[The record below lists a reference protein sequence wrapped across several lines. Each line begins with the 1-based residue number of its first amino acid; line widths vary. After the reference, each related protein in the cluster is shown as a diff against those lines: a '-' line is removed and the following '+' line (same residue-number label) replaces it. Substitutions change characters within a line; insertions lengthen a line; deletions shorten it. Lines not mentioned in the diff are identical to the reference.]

1 MKSLARCARGP
12 SAARRRR
19 PSRRSVA
26 VVGSTTCASRGTA
39 RREETRYRRLERVV
53 FSAVSSS
60 TRLNARRST
69 DPTINVSMA
78 HSPFHLRL
86 LHDAPQVSCPA
97 CAAPL
102 RKLAA
107 DAVVA
112 GASNAHRRVKRGRLL
127 WKISVPKSARDA
139 TAKACARLFDVPRAR
154 LRLIAG
160 GKALA
165 TEKEVARVA
174 EAGETV
180 LVVGS
185 RRENIVA
192 TASPLDSARAA
203 ARRLAKRIRDS
214 VFGNFLAR
222 RRARLS
228 RARRGAPVV
237 VRERVPRVNAP
248 RLAKPVPGG
257 VRRALARGGAARDA
271 RNPPPPPP
279 PRRARARR
287 RPAAPARV
295 T

>member
-1 MKSLARCARGP
+1 
-12 SAARRRR
+12 
-19 PSRRSVA
+19 
-26 VVGSTTCASRGTA
+26 
-39 RREETRYRRLERVV
+39 
-53 FSAVSSS
+53 
-60 TRLNARRST
+60 
-69 DPTINVSMA
+69 MA

-222 RRARLS
+222 RARHLAPAAARLWWFAS
-228 RARRGAPVV
+228 AFLGSMHPGWQNPYQAAFDERWRG
-237 VRERVPRVNAP
+237 
-248 RLAKPVPGG
+248 
-257 VRRALARGGAARDA
+257 GGAARDA

-279 PRRARARR
+279 PRRRARDDGQ
-287 RPAAPARV
+287 PHQLG
-295 T
+295 

>member
-112 GASNAHRRVKRGRLL
+112 GASNAHQRRVKRGRLV
-127 WKISVPKSARDA
+127 WEISVPKSRNRDA

-160 GKALA
+160 GKALT
-165 TEKEVARVA
+165 TEEEVARIA

-185 RRENIVA
+185 RRGDIVA
-192 TASPLDSARAA
+192 TASPLDRARAA

-214 VFGNFLAR
+214 VFGDFLAR
-222 RRARLS
+222 RARHLAPAAARLWWFAS
-228 RARRGAPVV
+228 AFLRSMHPGWENPYQATFDERR
-237 VRERVPRVNAP
+237 R
-248 RLAKPVPGG
+248 
-257 VRRALARGGAARDA
+257 RRAAGRDA
-271 RNPPPPPP
+271 GNGVAPP
-279 PRRARARR
+279 PRRARDDGH
-287 RPAAPARV
+287 PHQFG
-295 T
+295 

>member
-1 MKSLARCARGP
+1 
-12 SAARRRR
+12 
-19 PSRRSVA
+19 
-26 VVGSTTCASRGTA
+26 
-39 RREETRYRRLERVV
+39 
-53 FSAVSSS
+53 
-60 TRLNARRST
+60 
-69 DPTINVSMA
+69 MA

-112 GASNAHRRVKRGRLL
+112 GASNAHRRVKRGRLV
-127 WKISVPKSARDA
+127 WKISVPKSAHDA

-165 TEKEVARVA
+165 TEEEVARVA
-174 EAGETV
+174 EAGETI

-185 RRENIVA
+185 RREDIVA
-192 TASPLDSARAA
+192 TASPLDRARAA
-203 ARRLAKRIRDS
+203 ACRLAKRIRDS

-222 RRARLS
+222 RARHLAPAAARLWWFAS
-228 RARRGAPVV
+228 AFLGSMHPGWQNPYQAAFDERRRG
-237 VRERVPRVNAP
+237 E
-248 RLAKPVPGG
+248 
-257 VRRALARGGAARDA
+257 GAARDA

-279 PRRARARR
+279 PRRRARDDGQ
-287 RPAAPARV
+287 PHQLG
-295 T
+295 

>member
-1 MKSLARCARGP
+1 M
-12 SAARRRR
+12 
-19 PSRRSVA
+19 
-26 VVGSTTCASRGTA
+26 
-39 RREETRYRRLERVV
+39 
-53 FSAVSSS
+53 
-60 TRLNARRST
+60 
-69 DPTINVSMA
+69 
-78 HSPFHLRL
+78 
-86 LHDAPQVSCPA
+86 
-97 CAAPL
+97 
-102 RKLAA
+102 
-107 DAVVA
+107 
-112 GASNAHRRVKRGRLL
+112 
-127 WKISVPKSARDA
+127 PKSARDA

-222 RRARLS
+222 RARHLAPAAARLWWFAS
-228 RARRGAPVV
+228 AFLGSMHPGWQNPYQAAFDERRRG
-237 VRERVPRVNAP
+237 E
-248 RLAKPVPGG
+248 
-257 VRRALARGGAARDA
+257 GAARDA

-279 PRRARARR
+279 PRRRARDDGQ
-287 RPAAPARV
+287 PHQLG
-295 T
+295 